1 MKRVFL
7 LAGLMAAC
15 TTAVQAVD
23 LNTDALK
30 SMQKEG
36 HKIVADSQS
45 GKAYKT
51 SNGLCL
57 EFSGG
62 GLVVRKCNA
71 KANKQKWKFDGQK
84 RLVAYNGKCVDGAK
98 LKKCGAAPSQK
109 WKLDGKKRLANN
121 SKQCLQAEGNPPKA
135 GAKVVTAACGKAPN
149 QVWKE

>member
-1 MKRVFL
+1 MKRAFL
-7 LAGLMAAC
+7 LAGLMAAGIS
-15 TTAVQAVD
+15 AVQAVD

-57 EFSGG
+57 DITGD

-71 KANKQKWKFDGQK
+71 KVNKQKWRFDSQK
-84 RLVAYNGKCVDGAK
+84 RLVAHDGKCVDGAH
-98 LKKCGAAPSQK
+98 LKKCGGAPSQK

-121 SKQCLQAEGNPPKA
+121 SKKCLQTEGNPPKS
-135 GAKVVTAACGKAPN
+135 GAKVVAVACGNAPN
-149 QVWKE
+149 QVWK